1 MVKSRK
7 DASTTS
13 GIWICYF
20 RKLQQHTVKKIGC
33 TFFFRLRRFFYLFI
47 RKSELL
53 YRAKIYTT
61 QSSEKI
67 ILLFNLKECYQSYTQ
82 EPLIYNVYRLL
93 SYCLISYLEYELKN
107 SVVLWNYYLIV
118 RSQFIYRIFSK
129 AASRFVLTTPKRLK
143 LKGSTVHGNK
153 NKLEIKGTMWNE
165 AKRRGR
171 CKDLC
176 WQCSEEQM
184 LVVQNIGV

>member
-1 MVKSRK
+1 MLVLL
-7 DASTTS
+7 AEF
-13 GIWICYF
+13 GCYF
-20 RKLQQHTVKKIGC
+20 RKLQQHTVKKNWMYL
-33 TFFFRLRRFFYLFI
+33 FFRWRRFFYLFI
-47 RKSELL
+47 GKSKLL
-53 YRAKIYTT
+53 YGAKIYAT

-82 EPLIYNVYRLL
+82 GPLIYNVYRLL

-129 AASRFVLTTPKRLK
+129 AASRFVLTTPKRLTI
-143 LKGSTVHGNK
+143 KGTTVHGNK
-153 NKLEIKGTMWNE
+153 NKVEVKGTMWKE

-171 CKDLC
+171 YKDLC